1 MWNQQNAGQRSGI
14 VDHIDCD
21 NNRAVHRR
29 TRQSRSWSGQP
40 FHWRLMC
47 RSLWPHFA
55 LNKVCLVKNITAG
68 STYIVD
74 TLRMFEIRL
83 IRSVASDLNWDNLK
97 QSH

>member
-1 MWNQQNAGQRSGI
+1 MWNRQIVGQRPGI
-14 VDHIDCD
+14 VDHIGCD

-29 TRQSRSWSGQP
+29 TRQSRSWSGQS

-47 RSLWPHFA
+47 RSFESPFV
-55 LNKVCLVKNITAG
+55 LNVCLVKNTTAG
-68 STYIVD
+68 NTYIVD